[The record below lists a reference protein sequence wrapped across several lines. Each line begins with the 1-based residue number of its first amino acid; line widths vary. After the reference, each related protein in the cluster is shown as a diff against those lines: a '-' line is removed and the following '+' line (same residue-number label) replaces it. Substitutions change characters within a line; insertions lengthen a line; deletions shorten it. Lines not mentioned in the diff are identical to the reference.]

1 MATWIFILGT
11 VFARWLMVLG
21 VIALL
26 AAVAGLLFEYYR
38 GEFVK

>member
-1 MATWIFILGT
+1 MMLLGT
-11 VFARWLMVLG
+11 M
-21 VIALL
+21 ALI